1 MRLGRVSMTMPSYHY
16 SYLVGTL
23 LFCAAWVA
31 CFVLGRNYRSQILWG
46 TLISAPLALTS
57 ILFIPQYWTPPS
69 LFNLDQ
75 RFRVGI
81 EDVIWAA
88 SVGGIGSVVGEIF
101 LKEKLS
107 KSRSQRHKRHYAPF
121 VVMVVVF
128 VILEFWRPGK
138 TIYNT
143 VIAFAI
149 CALVVSFLRR
159 DLVPLMLTSAAVFT
173 ALYFALFEY
182 LLLLYP
188 GFIQRYYNIPHLL
201 GIYVFR
207 VPVEELMFAASGGAV
222 WSIAYEYVR
231 GYRISSATPPQAA
244 QSPGR

>member
-1 MRLGRVSMTMPSYHY
+1 MPSYHY
-16 SYLVGTL
+16 SYLIGTL

-31 CFVLGRNYRSQILWG
+31 CFVLGKNYRAQILWG

-81 EDVIWAA
+81 EDLIWAA

-107 KSRSQRHKRHYAPF
+107 RSRSQQHKRHYAPF
-121 VVMVVVF
+121 AVMVAVF
-128 VILEFWRPGK
+128 VILDFWHPGK

-143 VIAFAI
+143 IIAFAI
-149 CALVVSFLRR
+149 CALVVCFLRR
-159 DLVPLMLTSAAVFT
+159 DLLPLMLTSAVVFT
-173 ALYFALFEY
+173 ALYFALFLE

-188 GFIQRYYNIPHLL
+188 EFIKRYYNIPHLL
-201 GIYVFR
+201 GIYVLG
-207 VPVEELMFAASGGAV
+207 VPIEELMFAASGGAV
-222 WSIAYEYVR
+222 WSVAYEYIR
-231 GYRISSATPPQAA
+231 GYRMSAGTPLGLAQA
-244 QSPGR
+244 QGV

>member
-1 MRLGRVSMTMPSYHY
+1 MPGYHY
-16 SYLVGTL
+16 SYLIGTL
-23 LFCAAWVA
+23 LFCAAWAV
-31 CFVLGRNYRSQILWG
+31 CFILGKNYRPQILWG

-101 LKEKLS
+101 LKEKLA
-107 KSRSQRHKRHYAPF
+107 KSRSQPHKRHYVPF
-121 VVMVVVF
+121 VVMVVAF
-128 VILEFWRPGK
+128 VALEFWHPEK

-143 VIAFAI
+143 IIAFVI
-149 CALVVSFLRR
+149 CALIVFFLRR
-159 DLVPLMLTSAAVFT
+159 DLTPLMLTSAAVFT
-173 ALYFALFEY
+173 ILYFALFLE

-188 GFIQRYYNIPHLL
+188 EFVQRYYNIPHLL
-201 GIYVFR
+201 GIYVLG
-207 VPVEELMFAASGGAV
+207 VPLEELMFAASGGAV
-222 WSIAYEYVR
+222 WSVAYEYIR
-231 GYRISSATPPQAA
+231 GYRMSPGTLHLA
-244 QSPGR
+244 QSQGR